1 MNSIPAKKI
10 GSVTVTVPAVP
21 AKTATPFC
29 QEALLLPAASVQ
41 LVVKLSQLPVP
52 PLITPLDVVLDP
64 SQNCTNGASGPAS
77 TSRSTSLGKPVI
89 TTKLDAE
96 KPAGTVP
103 MPSVLS
109 VSAPPYLKSG

>member
-10 GSVTVTVPAVP
+10 GCVTVTVPAVP
-21 AKTATPFC
+21 AKTATPFR
-29 QEALLLPAASVQ
+29 QEELLLPEASAQ

-52 PLITPLDVVLDP
+52 PLITPLLTVLGP

-89 TTKLDAE
+89 MVKLDAL

-103 MPSVLS
+103 TSSVLS
-109 VSAPPYLKSG
+109 VSAPP